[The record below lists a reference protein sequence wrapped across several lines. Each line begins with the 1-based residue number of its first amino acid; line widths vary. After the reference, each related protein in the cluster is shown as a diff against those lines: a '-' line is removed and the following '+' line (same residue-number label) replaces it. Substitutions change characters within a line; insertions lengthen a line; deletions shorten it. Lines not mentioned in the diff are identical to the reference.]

1 MRHRMLLVLLVL
13 TWAVSWPVI
22 KVGVTTVPPLWY
34 GFARYLIAAA
44 CLFAVLALR
53 GQLVIPPR
61 SDWSLVAVSGALQM
75 GAYSALTGLALTALP
90 PGRASVLAF
99 STPIWVVPLS
109 AWWLHEHITR
119 RAKIGVALGLSGVLV
134 MAAPSLHPSG
144 SHQVAAYAMLM
155 GAAGAWA
162 VAIVVV
168 RSHRFTATPL
178 ALAPWQMLTA
188 TCLLL
193 PLAIL
198 FEGPVRRVDARGAAS
213 LAYVGPV
220 ATAFAYWAVVET
232 GRQVR
237 ASSMSMALLAT
248 PSLGILISA
257 LTLDEGIDRSLV
269 AGVVLIGVGITL
281 AATSS
286 VPKVISSPAR
296 ASGRSS

>member
-1 MRHRMLLVLLVL
+1 MRHRLLLVLLVL

-34 GFARYLIAAA
+34 GVARYLIAAA

-53 GQLVIPPR
+53 RELIIPPR

-109 AWWLHEHITR
+109 ARWLHER
-119 RAKIGVALGLSGVLV
+119 LSGRAKIGVALGLSGVLV
-134 MAAPSLHPSG
+134 MAAPSFHPSG
-144 SHQVAAYAMLM
+144 SHQIAAYAMLI

-162 VAIVVV
+162 VAIVYA
-168 RSHRFTATPL
+168 RSHRFTATAL

-188 TCLLL
+188 TLILL
-193 PLAIL
+193 PPAIL
-198 FEGPVRRVDARGAAS
+198 FEGPLPRIDASGAAS

-220 ATAFAYWAVVET
+220 ATAFAYWAVVEA
-232 GRQVR
+232 GRHVR

-257 LTLDEGIDRSLV
+257 LTLNEGIDRSLV
-269 AGVVLIGVGITL
+269 AGVILIGVGIAL

-286 VPKVISSPAR
+286 MRRVATSRAR
-296 ASGRSS
+296 ASGRAS